1 MSVYLHPIALSADGL
16 KHEPAAEGAQ
26 IHPTAIPVSAV
37 TGNALTIKEDGLA
50 VSPADMVSAQEG
62 NALVENVDGKLIVK
76 ASSLIGDNEKM
87 LDAVDNK
94 LVTVVSLEVN
104 QSNNTLAIIGKDGS
118 TIAKAD
124 LPGVP
129 GILLVGE
136 VLEDYTPPAPEGAE
150 EPDRPTGTYI
160 HLRFRVENGKTE
172 DYYINA
178 DDLVDEYTGGNG
190 INIADNTVSVVGVVG
205 GGVSVTPDGVMVK
218 VEDIVSTATGNA
230 VTVDASG
237 KLFASVGLSAADLGE
252 GLIIGPD
259 GKLRIDL
266 AALIDPTSPLVVTPA
281 GKLSI
286 DPTKVIAGVSSDEG
300 NILTNGTDG
309 KAYFPGDLGNI

>member
-1 MSVYLHPIALSADGL
+1 MSVYLKPIALSADGL
-16 KHEPAAEGAQ
+16 KHEPAAEGSQ

-37 TGNALTIKEDGLA
+37 TGNALTVKEDGLA
-50 VSPADMVSAQEG
+50 VSPVDMVSAQEG
-62 NALVENVDGKLIVK
+62 NALVENVDGKLVVK
-76 ASSLIGDNEKM
+76 AANLVGDNEK
-87 LDAVDNK
+87 LLSAVDNK
-94 LVTVVSLEVN
+94 LVTTLSLEVN
-104 QSNNTLAIIGKDGS
+104 QSDNTLAVIGKDGA
-118 TIAKAD
+118 TVAKVD

-160 HLRFRVENGKTE
+160 HLRFRLDNGATE

-190 INIADNTVSVVGVVG
+190 INIQDNVVSVVGVLG
-205 GGVSVTPDGVMVK
+205 GGVKVTPNGVMV
-218 VEDIVSTATGNA
+218 EAGEIVSSATGNA
-230 VTVDASG
+230 ITTDSSG
-237 KLFASVGLSAADLGE
+237 KLFASAGLSAADLGE

-266 AALIDPTSPLVVTPA
+266 EALIDPTSPLVVTPA

-286 DPTKVIAGVSSDEG
+286 DPAKVVAGVSSDEG
-300 NILTNGTDG
+300 NILTNGSDG